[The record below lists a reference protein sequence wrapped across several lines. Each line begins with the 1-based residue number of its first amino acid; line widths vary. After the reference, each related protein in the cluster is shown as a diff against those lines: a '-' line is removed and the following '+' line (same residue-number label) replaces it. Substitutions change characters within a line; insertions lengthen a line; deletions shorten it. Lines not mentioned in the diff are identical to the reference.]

1 MYTVNLLFFTYI
13 KRESAMMGVRMK
25 LGLSYL
31 AMVLMI
37 VFLGIFALW
46 SMSNMQKSTDD
57 AAVAALKY
65 MKQSDNMNVAV
76 SDYRAAMYKLLT
88 AETPAQKTASYA
100 EIRKTAKTIDDT
112 FAKMSDGIAF
122 VDKLNEAKD
131 NWAKTQKHG
140 EKAIALVE
148 AGDTPAASIYMRDE
162 MGKDYMALN
171 TNTDELAQMELDKA
185 QSKVAAA
192 DEIYHGA
199 RTATIIVLI
208 VIALLTVGIGYYFYL
223 LIGGFLS
230 KFLEVSQRVYN
241 GDMTVHLAY
250 DTPDEFGKIAHSYN
264 DTLDKIRGI
273 TAEIQKISNELTH
286 SAETM
291 STGVN
296 ESAQVVTSIAESI
309 NDIAGLSLSQNKNV
323 DRASSALD
331 NIITSVNQV
340 ADLAKHTADNATEVG
355 TTVTQGIEG
364 INVINQH
371 MDRIET
377 MVSTSANQVDTLG
390 HRSEEIG
397 QIVETI
403 VSISGQTNLLA
414 LNAAIE
420 AARAGEHGR
429 GFAVVAEEIRKLAE
443 NSQEAAQH
451 IAQLIGTIQEETKQ
465 AVEAMHHGNEGVRQ
479 GSEVVKEAMDEFSQV
494 TGMVDNMVAQM
505 GKVAEHIKQ
514 VSTQSDQVIEAA
526 TCVSQD
532 SDKIAGETQQVSAA
546 SEEQSATMQEL
557 SNENLKLTDMSK
569 RLQDQLKVFRT

>member
-1 MYTVNLLFFTYI
+1 
-13 KRESAMMGVRMK
+13 MGVRMK

-31 AMVLMI
+31 AMILMI
-37 VFLGIFALW
+37 VVLGIFALW
-46 SMSNMQKSTDD
+46 SMSNMQKSADD

-76 SDYRAAMYKLLT
+76 SDYRAAMYKLLS
-88 AETPAQKTASYA
+88 AETPEQKTASYA
-100 EIRKTAKTIDDT
+100 EIRKTAKVIDDT
-112 FAKMSDGIAF
+112 FAEMSDGIIF
-122 VDKLNEAKD
+122 VDRLNEAKN

-162 MGKDYMALN
+162 MSKDYMALN
-171 TNTDELAQMELDKA
+171 TNTDELAQLELDEA
-185 QSKVAAA
+185 QGKVTTSG
-192 DEIYHGA
+192 EIYSTA
-199 RTATIIVLI
+199 RTTTFVVLAIITLITI
-208 VIALLTVGIGYYFYL
+208 GIGYYFYR

-230 KFLEVSQRVYN
+230 DFLDVSQRVYR
-241 GDMTVHLAY
+241 GDMTINLDY

-264 DTLDKIRGI
+264 DTLGKIRNI
-273 TAEIQKISNELTH
+273 TAKIQDIANELTD

-296 ESAQVVTSIAESI
+296 ESAQVVTSIADSI
-309 NDIAGLSLSQNKNV
+309 NGIAELSVSQNNNV
-323 DRASSALD
+323 EKASSALH
-331 NIITSVNQV
+331 NIVSGVNDV
-340 ADLAKHTADNATEVG
+340 AELAKQTATHANEVG
-355 TTVTQGIEG
+355 TTVNQGIEG
-364 INVINQH
+364 INVISQH
-371 MDRIET
+371 MDRVEA
-377 MVSTSANQVDTLG
+377 MVSTSADQVDTLG

-403 VSISGQTNLLA
+403 VNISGQTNLLA

-443 NSQEAAQH
+443 DSQEAAQH
-451 IAQLIGTIQEETKQ
+451 IAELIGTIQAETKK
-465 AVEAMHHGNEGVRQ
+465 AVDAMHHGNKGVHQ

-494 TGMVDNMVAQM
+494 GGMVDNMVDQMAQ
-505 GKVAEHIKQ
+505 VAKHIEQ
-514 VSTQSDQVIEAA
+514 VSAESGYVVDA
-526 TCVSQD
+526 TTNVSKD

-557 SNENLKLTDMSK
+557 ANENTKLADMAQ
-569 RLQDQLKVFRT
+569 RLQEQLKVFRT

>member
-1 MYTVNLLFFTYI
+1 
-13 KRESAMMGVRMK
+13 MGVRMK

-46 SMSNMQKSTDD
+46 SMSNMQQSADN

-65 MKQSDNMNVAV
+65 MKQSDNMNVYV

-88 AETPAQKTASYA
+88 ADTPEKKTASYA
-100 EIRKTAKTIDDT
+100 EIRKTAKAIDDT
-112 FAKMSDGIAF
+112 FAEMSDGIF
-122 VDKLNEAKD
+122 YVDKFNEAKD

-162 MGKDYMALN
+162 MGKDYIALN
-171 TNTDELAQMELDKA
+171 NNTDELAQLELGEAQDKVNT
-185 QSKVAAA
+185 SG
-192 DEIYHGA
+192 EIYSSA
-199 RTATIIVLI
+199 RTTTFVVLAI
-208 VIALLTVGIGYYFYL
+208 IALITIGIGYYFYR

-230 KFLEVSQRVYN
+230 EFLDVSQRVYH
-241 GDMTVHLAY
+241 GDMTINLDY

-264 DTLDKIRGI
+264 DTLGKIRNI
-273 TAEIQKISNELTH
+273 TAKIQGIANELTD

-296 ESAQVVTSIAESI
+296 ESAQVVTSIADSI
-309 NDIAGLSLSQNKNV
+309 NGIAELSVSQNKNV
-323 DRASSALD
+323 ERASSALN
-331 NIITSVNQV
+331 NIISGVNDV
-340 ADLAKHTADNATEVG
+340 AELAKQTASHASQVG
-355 TTVTQGIEG
+355 TTVNQGIEG
-364 INVINQH
+364 INVISQH
-371 MDRIET
+371 MDRVEA
-377 MVSTSANQVDTLG
+377 MVSTSADQVDTLG

-403 VSISGQTNLLA
+403 VNISGQTNLLA

-443 NSQEAAQH
+443 DSQEAAQH
-451 IAQLIGTIQEETKQ
+451 IAELIGTIQAETKK
-465 AVEAMHHGNEGVRQ
+465 AVDAMHHGNEGVRQ
-479 GSEVVKEAMDEFSQV
+479 GSDVVKEAMAEFSQV
-494 TGMVDNMVAQM
+494 TDMVDSMVDQM
-505 GKVAEHIKQ
+505 ARVARHIEE
-514 VSTQSDQVIEAA
+514 VSVQSDHVIESA

-557 SNENLKLTDMSK
+557 ANENGKLADMAQ
-569 RLQDQLKVFRT
+569 RLQEQLKVFRT

>member
-1 MYTVNLLFFTYI
+1 
-13 KRESAMMGVRMK
+13 MGVRMK

-37 VFLGIFALW
+37 VFLGVFALW
-46 SMSNMQKSTDD
+46 SMSNMQKSADD

-88 AETPAQKTASYA
+88 ADTPEKKTASYA
-100 EIRKTAKTIDDT
+100 EIRKIAKEIDDT
-112 FAKMSDGIAF
+112 FAERSDGIIF

-162 MGKDYMALN
+162 MGKDYIALN
-171 TNTDELAQMELDKA
+171 NNTDELAQLELDEA
-185 QSKVAAA
+185 QNKVTTSG
-192 DEIYHGA
+192 EIYSTA
-199 RTATIIVLI
+199 RTATFVVLA
-208 VIALLTVGIGYYFYL
+208 VIALITIGIGYYFYR

-230 KFLEVSQRVYN
+230 QFLDVSQRVYN
-241 GDMTVHLAY
+241 GDMTIDLDY

-264 DTLDKIRGI
+264 DTLVKIRTI
-273 TAEIQKISNELTH
+273 TAKIQDIANELTD

-296 ESAQVVTSIAESI
+296 ESAQVVTSIADSI
-309 NDIAGLSLSQNKNV
+309 NGIAELSVSQNRNV
-323 DRASSALD
+323 
-331 NIITSVNQV
+331 
-340 ADLAKHTADNATEVG
+340 DNATSAINNIVTGVNDVAQLAKQTADKANEVG
-355 TTVTQGIEG
+355 STVNQGIEG
-364 INVINQH
+364 INVISQH

-377 MVSTSANQVDTLG
+377 MVSTSADQVDTLG

-403 VSISGQTNLLA
+403 VNISGQTNLLA

-443 NSQEAAQH
+443 DSQEAAQH
-451 IAQLIGTIQEETKQ
+451 IAELIGSIQDETKK
-465 AVEAMHHGNEGVRQ
+465 AVDAMHNGNNGVRK
-479 GSEVVKEAMDEFSQV
+479 GTEGVKEAMEEFSQV
-494 TGMVDNMVAQM
+494 TNMVDNMVDQMARVARHIENVSAQS
-505 GKVAEHIKQ
+505 EQ
-514 VSTQSDQVIEAA
+514 VVRA
-526 TCVSQD
+526 TTSVSKD

-557 SNENLKLTDMSK
+557 ANENTKLADMAQ
-569 RLQDQLKVFRT
+569 RLQEQLKVFRT

>member
-1 MYTVNLLFFTYI
+1 
-13 KRESAMMGVRMK
+13 MGVRMK

-31 AMVLMI
+31 VMVLMI
-37 VFLGIFALW
+37 VVLGVFALW
-46 SMSNMQKSTDD
+46 SMSNMQKSDDD

-88 AETPAQKTASYA
+88 AETPEQKTASYA
-100 EIRKTAKTIDDT
+100 EIRKTAKVIDDT
-112 FAKMSDGIAF
+112 FAEMSDGIIF
-122 VDKLNEAKD
+122 VDKLNEAKN

-171 TNTDELAQMELDKA
+171 TNTDELAQLELDEA
-185 QSKVAAA
+185 QGKVTTSG
-192 DEIYHGA
+192 EIYSSA
-199 RTATIIVLI
+199 RTTTFVVLAI
-208 VIALLTVGIGYYFYL
+208 IALITIGIGYYFYR

-230 KFLEVSQRVYN
+230 EFLNVSQRVYN
-241 GDMTVHLAY
+241 GDMTINLDY

-264 DTLDKIRGI
+264 DTLGKIRNI
-273 TAEIQKISNELTH
+273 TAKIQDIANELTD

-296 ESAQVVTSIAESI
+296 ESAQVVTSIADSI
-309 NDIAGLSLSQNKNV
+309 NGIAELSVSQNNNV
-323 DRASSALD
+323 EKASSALH
-331 NIITSVNQV
+331 NIVSSVNDV
-340 ADLAKHTADNATEVG
+340 AELAKQTANRANQVG
-355 TTVTQGIEG
+355 TTVNQGIEG
-364 INVINQH
+364 INVISQH
-371 MDRIET
+371 MDRVET
-377 MVSTSANQVDTLG
+377 MVSTSADQVDTLG

-403 VSISGQTNLLA
+403 VNISGQTNLLA

-443 NSQEAAQH
+443 DSQEAAQH
-451 IAQLIGTIQEETKQ
+451 IAELIGTIQAETKK
-465 AVEAMHHGNEGVRQ
+465 AVDAMHRDNKGVHQ

-494 TGMVDNMVAQM
+494 GGMVDNMVDQMAQ
-505 GKVAEHIKQ
+505 VAKHIEQ
-514 VSTQSDQVIEAA
+514 VSAESGYVVDA
-526 TCVSQD
+526 TTNVSKD

-557 SNENLKLTDMSK
+557 ANENTKLADMAQ
-569 RLQDQLKVFRT
+569 RLQEQLKVFHT

>member
-1 MYTVNLLFFTYI
+1 
-13 KRESAMMGVRMK
+13 MGVRMK
-25 LGLSYL
+25 LGLSYF

-37 VFLGIFALW
+37 VFLGIYALF
-46 SMSNMQKSTDD
+46 SMSNMQQAAGD
-57 AAVAALKY
+57 AEVSALKY
-65 MKQSDNMNVAV
+65 MKRADNLHVAV
-76 SDYRAAMYKLLT
+76 TGYKAHMFKLLSADTDQKKSASIAEMKQAT
-88 AETPAQKTASYA
+88 ADVDKAMA
-100 EIRKTAKTIDDT
+100 EA
-112 FAKMSDGIAF
+112 ADGIAF
-122 VDKLNEAKD
+122 KDEMNEIQN
-131 NWAKTQKHG
+131 NWADTKQHG
-140 EKAIALVE
+140 DKAIVILQESGSAAAYDYLMAEVAGRYKKMEDNTVKLATMELEKAQQEVAE
-148 AGDTPAASIYMRDE
+148 AH
-162 MGKDYMALN
+162 
-171 TNTDELAQMELDKA
+171 
-185 QSKVAAA
+185 
-192 DEIYHGA
+192 EIHESA
-199 RTATIIVLI
+199 KTTTIIVLV
-208 VIALLTVGIGYYFYL
+208 VIALVTVGIGYYFYL

-241 GDMTVHLAY
+241 GDMTVHLDY

-273 TAEIQKISNELTH
+273 TAEIQKIANELTD

-451 IAQLIGTIQEETKQ
+451 IAELIGTIQEETKQ

-479 GSEVVKEAMDEFSQV
+479 GSEVVKEAMEEFSQV
-494 TGMVDNMVAQM
+494 TSMVDNMVAQM
-505 GKVAEHIKQ
+505 GKVAEHIEQ
-514 VSTQSDQVIEAA
+514 VSTQSNQVIEAA

-557 SNENLKLTDMSK
+557 ANENTKLADMAQ
-569 RLQDQLKVFRT
+569 RLQEQLKVFHT

>member
-1 MYTVNLLFFTYI
+1 
-13 KRESAMMGVRMK
+13 MGVRMK

-37 VFLGIFALW
+37 VVLGIFALW
-46 SMSNMQKSTDD
+46 SMSNMQKSADD

-65 MKQSDNMNVAV
+65 MKQSDNMNVHV

-88 AETPAQKTASYA
+88 AETPAQKTASYD
-100 EIRKTAKTIDDT
+100 EIRKTAKAIDDT
-112 FAKMSDGIAF
+112 FAEMSDGIVF

-131 NWAKTQKHG
+131 NWAKAQKHG

-171 TNTDELAQMELDKA
+171 TNTDELAQLELEEA
-185 QSKVAAA
+185 QGKVTTSG
-192 DEIYHGA
+192 EIYSTA
-199 RTATIIVLI
+199 RTTTFVVLAI
-208 VIALLTVGIGYYFYL
+208 IALITVGIGYYFYR

-230 KFLEVSQRVYN
+230 EFLDVSQRVYH
-241 GDMTVHLAY
+241 GDMTINLDY

-264 DTLDKIRGI
+264 DTLGKIRNI
-273 TAEIQKISNELTH
+273 TAKIQDIANELTD

-296 ESAQVVTSIAESI
+296 ESAQVVTSIADSI
-309 NDIAGLSLSQNKNV
+309 NGIAELSVSQNKNV
-323 DRASSALD
+323 DSASSALN
-331 NIITSVNQV
+331 NIISGVNDV
-340 ADLAKHTADNATEVG
+340 AELAKQTASHASQVG
-355 TTVTQGIEG
+355 TTVNQGIEG
-364 INVINQH
+364 INVISQH
-371 MDRIET
+371 MDRVET
-377 MVSTSANQVDTLG
+377 MVSTSADQVDTLG

-403 VSISGQTNLLA
+403 VNISGQTNLLA

-443 NSQEAAQH
+443 DSQEAAQH
-451 IAQLIGTIQEETKQ
+451 IAELIGTIQAETKK
-465 AVEAMHHGNEGVRQ
+465 AVDAMHHGNKGVRQ
-479 GSEVVKEAMDEFSQV
+479 GSEVVKEAMAEFSQV
-494 TGMVDNMVAQM
+494 TDMVDSMVDQM
-505 GKVAEHIKQ
+505 ARVARHIEN
-514 VSTQSDQVIEAA
+514 VSVQSDHVIEAA

-557 SNENLKLTDMSK
+557 ANENTKLADMAQ
-569 RLQDQLKVFRT
+569 RLQEQLKVFRT

>member
-1 MYTVNLLFFTYI
+1 
-13 KRESAMMGVRMK
+13 MGVRMK

-37 VFLGIFALW
+37 VILGVFALW

-65 MKQSDNMNVAV
+65 MKQSDNMNVHV
-76 SDYRAAMYKLLT
+76 SDYRAAMYKLLS
-88 AETPAQKTASYA
+88 AETPDQKTAAYA
-100 EIRKTAKTIDDT
+100 EIRKTAKAIDDT
-112 FAKMSDGIAF
+112 FAEMSDGIIF
-122 VDKLNEAKD
+122 VDKLNEAKN

-162 MGKDYMALN
+162 MGKDYIALN
-171 TNTDELAQMELDKA
+171 NNTDELAQLELDAA
-185 QSKVAAA
+185 QGKVTTAG
-192 DEIYHGA
+192 EIYSTA
-199 RTATIIVLI
+199 RNATFVVLAI
-208 VIALLTVGIGYYFYL
+208 IALITIGIGYYFYR

-230 KFLEVSQRVYN
+230 DFLDVSQRVYR
-241 GDMTVHLAY
+241 GDMTTNLDY

-264 DTLDKIRGI
+264 DTLGKIRNI
-273 TAEIQKISNELTH
+273 TAKIQDIANELTD

-296 ESAQVVTSIAESI
+296 ESAQVVTSIADSI
-309 NDIAGLSLSQNKNV
+309 NGIAELSVSQNNNV
-323 DRASSALD
+323 EKASSALH
-331 NIITSVNQV
+331 NIVSSVNDV
-340 ADLAKHTADNATEVG
+340 AELAKQTANRANQVG
-355 TTVTQGIEG
+355 TTVNQGIEG
-364 INVINQH
+364 INVISEH
-371 MDRIET
+371 MDRVET
-377 MVSTSANQVDTLG
+377 MVSTSADQVDTLG

-403 VSISGQTNLLA
+403 VNISGQTNLLA

-443 NSQEAAQH
+443 DSQEAAQH
-451 IAQLIGTIQEETKQ
+451 IAELIGTIQAETKK
-465 AVEAMHHGNEGVRQ
+465 AVDAMHRGNKGVHQ

-494 TGMVDNMVAQM
+494 GGMVDNMVDQMAQ
-505 GKVAEHIKQ
+505 VAKHIEQ
-514 VSTQSDQVIEAA
+514 VSAESGYVVDA
-526 TCVSQD
+526 TTSVSKD

-557 SNENLKLTDMSK
+557 ANENTKLADMAQ
-569 RLQDQLKVFRT
+569 RLQEQLQVFRT

>member
-1 MYTVNLLFFTYI
+1 
-13 KRESAMMGVRMK
+13 MGVRMK

-37 VFLGIFALW
+37 VILGVFALW

-65 MKQSDNMNVAV
+65 MKQSDNMNVHV
-76 SDYRAAMYKLLT
+76 SDYRAAMYKLLS
-88 AETPAQKTASYA
+88 AETPDQKTAAYA
-100 EIRKTAKTIDDT
+100 EIRKTAKAIDDT
-112 FAKMSDGIAF
+112 FAEMSDGIIF
-122 VDKLNEAKD
+122 VDKLNEAKN

-148 AGDTPAASIYMRDE
+148 AGDTPAASIYIRDE
-162 MGKDYMALN
+162 MGKDYIALN
-171 TNTDELAQMELDKA
+171 NNTDELAQLELDKA
-185 QSKVAAA
+185 QGKVTTAG
-192 DEIYHGA
+192 EIYSTA
-199 RTATIIVLI
+199 RNATFVVLAI
-208 VIALLTVGIGYYFYL
+208 IALITIGIGYYFYR

-230 KFLEVSQRVYN
+230 DFLDVSQRVYR
-241 GDMTVHLAY
+241 GDMTTNLDY

-264 DTLDKIRGI
+264 DTLGKIRNI
-273 TAEIQKISNELTH
+273 TAKIQDIANELTD

-296 ESAQVVTSIAESI
+296 ESAQVVTSIADSI
-309 NDIAGLSLSQNKNV
+309 NGIAELSVSQNRNV
-323 DRASSALD
+323 
-331 NIITSVNQV
+331 
-340 ADLAKHTADNATEVG
+340 DNATSAINNIVTGVNDVAQLAKQTADKANEVG
-355 TTVTQGIEG
+355 STVNQGIEG
-364 INVINQH
+364 INVISQH

-377 MVSTSANQVDTLG
+377 MVSTSADQVDTLG

-403 VSISGQTNLLA
+403 VNISGQTNLLA

-443 NSQEAAQH
+443 DSQEAAQH
-451 IAQLIGTIQEETKQ
+451 IAELIGSIQDETKK
-465 AVEAMHHGNEGVRQ
+465 AVDAMHNGNNGVRK
-479 GSEVVKEAMDEFSQV
+479 GTEVVKEAMAEFSQV
-494 TGMVDNMVAQM
+494 TNMVDNMVDQMARVARHIENVSAQS
-505 GKVAEHIKQ
+505 EQ
-514 VSTQSDQVIEAA
+514 VVRA
-526 TCVSQD
+526 TTSVSKD

-557 SNENLKLTDMSK
+557 ANENTKLADMAQ
-569 RLQDQLKVFRT
+569 RLQEQLKVFRT

>member
-1 MYTVNLLFFTYI
+1 
-13 KRESAMMGVRMK
+13 MGVRMK

-76 SDYRAAMYKLLT
+76 SDYRAAMYKLLS
-88 AETPAQKTASYA
+88 AETPDQKTAAYA
-100 EIRKTAKTIDDT
+100 EIRKTAKVIDDT
-112 FAKMSDGIAF
+112 FAEMSDGIIF
-122 VDKLNEAKD
+122 VDKFNEAKN

-162 MGKDYMALN
+162 MGKDYIALN
-171 TNTDELAQMELDKA
+171 NNTDELAQLELDEA
-185 QSKVAAA
+185 QGKVTTAG
-192 DEIYHGA
+192 EIYSTA
-199 RTATIIVLI
+199 RNATFVVLAI
-208 VIALLTVGIGYYFYL
+208 IALITIGIGYYFYR

-230 KFLEVSQRVYN
+230 DFLDVSQRVYR
-241 GDMTVHLAY
+241 GDMTTNLDY

-264 DTLDKIRGI
+264 DTLGKIRNI
-273 TAEIQKISNELTH
+273 TAKIQDIANELTD

-296 ESAQVVTSIAESI
+296 ESAQVVTSIADSI
-309 NDIAGLSLSQNKNV
+309 NGIAELSVSQNKNV
-323 DRASSALD
+323 DSASSAL
-331 NIITSVNQV
+331 NSIISGVNDV
-340 ADLAKHTADNATEVG
+340 AELAKQTASHASQVG
-355 TTVTQGIEG
+355 TTVNQGIEG
-364 INVINQH
+364 INVISQH
-371 MDRIET
+371 IDRVEA
-377 MVSTSANQVDTLG
+377 MVSTSADQVDTLG

-403 VSISGQTNLLA
+403 VNISGQTNLLA

-443 NSQEAAQH
+443 DSQEAAQH
-451 IAQLIGTIQEETKQ
+451 IAELIGSIQAETKK
-465 AVEAMHHGNEGVRQ
+465 AVDAMHHGNKGVRQ
-479 GSEVVKEAMDEFSQV
+479 GSEVVKEAMEEFSQV
-494 TGMVDNMVAQM
+494 TDMVDSMVDQM
-505 GKVAEHIKQ
+505 ARVARHIEN
-514 VSTQSDQVIEAA
+514 VSVQSNHVIEAA
-526 TCVSQD
+526 TSVSQD

-557 SNENLKLTDMSK
+557 ANENTKLADMAQ
-569 RLQDQLKVFRT
+569 RLQEQLKVFRT

>member
-1 MYTVNLLFFTYI
+1 
-13 KRESAMMGVRMK
+13 MGVRMK

-46 SMSNMQKSTDD
+46 SMSNMQKSADD

-88 AETPAQKTASYA
+88 ADTPEKKTASYA
-100 EIRKTAKTIDDT
+100 EIRKTAKTIDNT
-112 FAKMSDGIAF
+112 FAEMSDGIIF

-171 TNTDELAQMELDKA
+171 TNTDELAQLELDEA
-185 QSKVAAA
+185 QNKVTASR
-192 DEIYHGA
+192 EIYGGA
-199 RTATIIVLI
+199 STTTIIVLI
-208 VIALLTVGIGYYFYL
+208 IVTLATVGIGYYFYR

-230 KFLEVSQRVYN
+230 QFLNVSQRVYN
-241 GDMTVHLAY
+241 GDMTINLDY

-264 DTLDKIRGI
+264 DTLGKIRNI
-273 TAEIQKISNELTH
+273 TAEIQKIADELTN
-286 SAETM
+286 SAHTM
-291 STGVN
+291 YTGVH
-296 ESAQVVTSIAESI
+296 ESAQVVNSIAVSI
-309 NDIAGLSLSQNKNV
+309 NDIAELSISQNKNV
-323 DRASSALD
+323 DTAASALD
-331 NIITSVNQV
+331 NIVSGVNNV
-340 ADLAKHTADNATEVG
+340 ADLAKQTADRASDVG
-355 TTVTQGIEG
+355 NTVSQGLNG
-364 INVINQH
+364 INTIAQH

-377 MVSTSANQVDTLG
+377 MVSSSAEQVDTLG

-443 NSQEAAQH
+443 NSQDAAQH
-451 IAQLIGTIQEETKQ
+451 IAELIGTIQDETKK
-465 AVEAMHHGNEGVRQ
+465 AVDAMHHGNKGVRQ
-479 GSEVVKEAMDEFSQV
+479 GADVVKEAMGEFSQV
-494 TGMVDNMVAQM
+494 TGMVDSMVEQMAQ
-505 GKVAEHIKQ
+505 VADHIRQ
-514 VSTQSDQVIEAA
+514 VSAQSNNVVEATSQV
-526 TCVSQD
+526 TND
-532 SDKIAGETQQVSAA
+532 SNKIAGETQQVSAA
-546 SEEQSATMQEL
+546 SEEQSATMHEL
-557 SNENLKLTDMSK
+557 AGENTKLADMAK
-569 RLQDQLKVFRT
+569 RLQEQLKVFRT

>member
-1 MYTVNLLFFTYI
+1 
-13 KRESAMMGVRMK
+13 MGVRMK

-37 VFLGIFALW
+37 VILGVFALW

-65 MKQSDNMNVAV
+65 MKQSDNMNVHV
-76 SDYRAAMYKLLT
+76 SDYRAAMYKLLS
-88 AETPAQKTASYA
+88 AETPDQKTAAYA
-100 EIRKTAKTIDDT
+100 EIRKTAKAIDDT
-112 FAKMSDGIAF
+112 FAEMSDGIIF
-122 VDKLNEAKD
+122 VDKLNEAKN

-171 TNTDELAQMELDKA
+171 TNTDELAQLELDEA
-185 QSKVAAA
+185 QGKVTTSG
-192 DEIYHGA
+192 EIYSTA
-199 RTATIIVLI
+199 RTTTFVVLAI
-208 VIALLTVGIGYYFYL
+208 IALITIGIGYYFYR

-230 KFLEVSQRVYN
+230 DFLDVSQRVYR
-241 GDMTVHLAY
+241 GDMTTNLDY

-264 DTLDKIRGI
+264 DTLGKIRNI
-273 TAEIQKISNELTH
+273 TSKIQDIANELTD

-296 ESAQVVTSIAESI
+296 ESAQVVTSIADSI
-309 NDIAGLSLSQNKNV
+309 NGIAELSVSQNNNV
-323 DRASSALD
+323 EKASSALH
-331 NIITSVNQV
+331 NIVSSVNDV
-340 ADLAKHTADNATEVG
+340 AELAKQTANRANQVG
-355 TTVTQGIEG
+355 TTVNQGIEG
-364 INVINQH
+364 INVISEH
-371 MDRIET
+371 MDRVET
-377 MVSTSANQVDTLG
+377 MVSTSADQVDTLG

-403 VSISGQTNLLA
+403 VNISGQTNLLA

-443 NSQEAAQH
+443 DSQEAAQH
-451 IAQLIGTIQEETKQ
+451 IAELIGTIQAETKK
-465 AVEAMHHGNEGVRQ
+465 AVDAMHRGNKGVHQ

-494 TGMVDNMVAQM
+494 GGMVDNMVDQMAQ
-505 GKVAEHIKQ
+505 VAKHIEQ
-514 VSTQSDQVIEAA
+514 VSAESGYVVDA
-526 TCVSQD
+526 TTNVSKD

-557 SNENLKLTDMSK
+557 ANENTKLADMAQ
-569 RLQDQLKVFRT
+569 RLQEQLKVFRT

>member
-1 MYTVNLLFFTYI
+1 
-13 KRESAMMGVRMK
+13 MGVRMK

-37 VFLGIFALW
+37 VVLGVFALW
-46 SMSNMQKSTDD
+46 SMSNMQKSADD

-76 SDYRAAMYKLLT
+76 SDYRAAMYKLLS
-88 AETPAQKTASYA
+88 AETPEQKTAAYA
-100 EIRKTAKTIDDT
+100 EIRKTAKVIDDT
-112 FAKMSDGIAF
+112 FAEMSDGIIF

-131 NWAKTQKHG
+131 NWVKTQKHG

-162 MGKDYMALN
+162 MGKDYKALD
-171 TNTDELAQMELDKA
+171 TNTDELAQLELDEA
-185 QSKVAAA
+185 QGKVTTSG
-192 DEIYHGA
+192 EIYSTA
-199 RTATIIVLI
+199 RTTTFVVLAI
-208 VIALLTVGIGYYFYL
+208 IALITIGIGYYFYR

-230 KFLEVSQRVYN
+230 DFLDVSQRVYH
-241 GDMTVHLAY
+241 GDMTTKLDY

-264 DTLDKIRGI
+264 DTLDKIRNI
-273 TAEIQKISNELTH
+273 TAKIQDIANELTD

-296 ESAQVVTSIAESI
+296 ESAQVVTSIADSI
-309 NDIAGLSLSQNKNV
+309 NGIAELSVSQNNNV
-323 DRASSALD
+323 EKASSALH
-331 NIITSVNQV
+331 NIISGVNDV
-340 ADLAKHTADNATEVG
+340 AELAKQTANRANQVG
-355 TTVTQGIEG
+355 TTVNQGIEG
-364 INVINQH
+364 INVISEH
-371 MDRIET
+371 MDRVET
-377 MVSTSANQVDTLG
+377 MVSTSADQVDTLG

-403 VSISGQTNLLA
+403 VNISGQTNLLA

-443 NSQEAAQH
+443 DSQEAAQH
-451 IAQLIGTIQEETKQ
+451 IAELIGAIQAETKK
-465 AVEAMHHGNEGVRQ
+465 AVDAMHHGNKGVRQ
-479 GSEVVKEAMDEFSQV
+479 GSEVVKEAMSEFSQV
-494 TGMVDNMVAQM
+494 GGMIDNMVEQMAQ
-505 GKVAEHIKQ
+505 VAKHIEQ
-514 VSTQSDQVIEAA
+514 VSAESGYVVDA
-526 TCVSQD
+526 TTNVSKD

-557 SNENLKLTDMSK
+557 ANENTKLADMAQ
-569 RLQDQLKVFRT
+569 RLQEQLKVFRT

>member
-1 MYTVNLLFFTYI
+1 
-13 KRESAMMGVRMK
+13 MK

-37 VFLGIFALW
+37 VFLGIYALV
-46 SMSNMQKSTDD
+46 SMANMQ
-57 AAVAALKY
+57 AATNSVEISGLKY
-65 MKQSDNMNVAV
+65 MKQADDLNVAV
-76 SDYRAAMYKLLT
+76 SDYKAAMYKMLAADDENKKNIAIADLQKAT
-88 AETPAQKTASYA
+88 A
-100 EIRKTAKTIDDT
+100 TIDKILPEL
-112 FAKMSDGIAF
+112 ADGIYYTEKMQETQA
-122 VDKLNEAKD
+122 
-131 NWAKTQKHG
+131 NWAKTKNHG
-140 EKAIALVE
+140 DKVTNILRAQGTAAAYDYMMNEMHQDFTNLDNNTTELGELELKGAQDMA
-148 AGDTPAASIYMRDE
+148 AASHATYE
-162 MGKDYMALN
+162 
-171 TNTDELAQMELDKA
+171 
-185 QSKVAAA
+185 S
-192 DEIYHGA
+192 A
-199 RTATIIVLI
+199 RTTTIVVILI
-208 VIALLTVGIGYYFYL
+208 IALLTVGIGYYFYR

-230 KFLEVSQRVYN
+230 QFLDVSQRVYH
-241 GDMTVHLAY
+241 GDMTVNLDY
-250 DTPDEFGKIAHSYN
+250 DTQDEFGKIANSYN
-264 DTLDKIRGI
+264 DTLGKIRGI
-273 TAEIQKISNELTH
+273 TSEIQKIANELTH
-286 SAETM
+286 SADTM

-296 ESAQVVTSIAESI
+296 ESAQVINSIAVSI
-309 NDIAGLSLSQNKNV
+309 NDIAELSLAQNKNV
-323 DRASSALD
+323 DTASSSLD
-331 NIITSVNQV
+331 NIVNSVNNV
-340 ADLAKHTADNATEVG
+340 ADLAKQTADKANEVG

-364 INVINQH
+364 IHVINQH

-390 HRSEEIG
+390 RRSEEIG

-403 VSISGQTNLLA
+403 VNISGQTNLLA

-451 IAQLIGTIQEETKQ
+451 IAELIGTIQEETKQ

-479 GSEVVKEAMDEFSQV
+479 GSMVVKEAMEEFSQV

-514 VSTQSDQVIEAA
+514 VSAQSDQVIEAA

-557 SNENLKLTDMSK
+557 TNENLKLTDMAK
-569 RLQDQLKVFRT
+569 RLQEQLKVFRT

>member
-1 MYTVNLLFFTYI
+1 
-13 KRESAMMGVRMK
+13 MGVRMK

-37 VFLGIFALW
+37 VFLGMFALW

-65 MKQSDNMNVAV
+65 MKQSDNMNVHV

-88 AETPAQKTASYA
+88 AETPEQKTAAYA
-100 EIRKTAKTIDDT
+100 EIRKTAKAIDDT
-112 FAKMSDGIAF
+112 FAEMSDGIF
-122 VDKLNEAKD
+122 YVDKFNEAKD

-171 TNTDELAQMELDKA
+171 TNTDELAQLELDEA
-185 QSKVAAA
+185 QGKVTTAG
-192 DEIYHGA
+192 EIYSTA
-199 RTATIIVLI
+199 RTATFVVLAI
-208 VIALLTVGIGYYFYL
+208 IALITIGIGYYFYR

-230 KFLEVSQRVYN
+230 DFLDVSQRVYR
-241 GDMTVHLAY
+241 GDMTTNLDY

-264 DTLDKIRGI
+264 DTLGKIRNI
-273 TAEIQKISNELTH
+273 TAKIQDIANELTD

-296 ESAQVVTSIAESI
+296 ESAQVVTSIADSI
-309 NDIAGLSLSQNKNV
+309 NGIAELSVSQNQNV
-323 DRASSALD
+323 EKASSALH
-331 NIITSVNQV
+331 NIISSVNDV
-340 ADLAKHTADNATEVG
+340 AELAKQTANRASQVG
-355 TTVTQGIEG
+355 TTVNQGIEG
-364 INVINQH
+364 INVISEH
-371 MDRIET
+371 MDRVET
-377 MVSTSANQVDTLG
+377 MVSTSADQVDTLG

-403 VSISGQTNLLA
+403 VNISGQTNLLA

-443 NSQEAAQH
+443 DSQEAAQH
-451 IAQLIGTIQEETKQ
+451 IAELIGTIQAETKK
-465 AVEAMHHGNEGVRQ
+465 AVDAMHRGNDGVHQ

-494 TGMVDNMVAQM
+494 GGMVDNMVDQMAQ
-505 GKVAEHIKQ
+505 VAKHIEQ
-514 VSTQSDQVIEAA
+514 VSAESGYVVDA
-526 TCVSQD
+526 TTNVSKD

-546 SEEQSATMQEL
+546 SEEQSATMHEL
-557 SNENLKLTDMSK
+557 ANENTKLADMAQ
-569 RLQDQLKVFRT
+569 RLQEQLKVFRT